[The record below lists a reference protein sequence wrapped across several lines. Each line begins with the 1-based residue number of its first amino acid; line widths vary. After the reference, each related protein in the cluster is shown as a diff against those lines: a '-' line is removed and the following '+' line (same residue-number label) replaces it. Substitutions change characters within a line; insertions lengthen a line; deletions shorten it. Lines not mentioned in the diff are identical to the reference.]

1 MGIEAQFLEEAA
13 WKLSS
18 DTKIHA
24 KRTKMQVTSVISR
37 RMKKQQLLIAKA
49 VT

>member
-24 KRTKMQVTSVISR
+24 KRTQMQVTSVISR
-37 RMKKQQLLIAKA
+37 LKKQQLLIAKA